1 MKKTLISV
9 LLIVSLLS
17 TALFSVVFA
26 AYTDSKTATGTAT
39 VSAFNVVITPTDN
52 NITLTPADTT
62 PKALA
67 SVTVTGTPDVAVTVA
82 YTAELTLGDWSID
95 GDSNPE
101 TGEFYCPIAFTIG
114 SKTIKMGSDLVETLD
129 TDSDLKIS
137 TKAELIAAVEAE
149 LTLAATSVNAGT
161 NLAGQYDKAVTVSW
175 VSTDAAK
182 DNALTSAATIN
193 LQITAT
199 ITQQ

>member
-26 AYTDSKTATGTAT
+26 AYSDSKTATGTAT

-52 NITLTPADTT
+52 DITLTPADTT

-82 YTAELTLGDWSID
+82 YTAELTLGNWTV
-95 GDSNPE
+95 N
-101 TGEFYCPIAFTIG
+101 GEFYCPIAFTIG
-114 SKTIKMGSDLVETLD
+114 TKTIKMGDVIEAENVID
-129 TDSDLKIS
+129 T
-137 TKAELIAAVEAE
+137 AEELIAAVEAE
-149 LTLAATSVNAGT
+149 LTLAATPVIAGT

-175 VSTDAAK
+175 VSTDAEK

-193 LQITAT
+193 LEITAT